1 MDSSA
6 TTRETAEQSFEG
18 ARLQTRRNSFDRS
31 NGGAESPAPSK
42 LFSTVETFREVD
54 VLVVGAG
61 PAGAT
66 AALNLAPTRT
76 VVLVDREAGPR
87 PGIGESLPPAARR
100 LLTDMGICESF
111 QSQGHSPCYGNR
123 AVWGSPQPFE
133 TDFLRDPDG
142 HGWHIDRA
150 RFDMWLRG
158 IAMDRGA
165 TLLAPGR
172 IKSIDWDGQCWRAE
186 LETAAGVVELIA
198 RVVIDAGGRASP
210 VSRSLGARRKLGD
223 KLVCSWV
230 SGKARSIRRGA
241 GFTYI
246 EATEDGWWYCAPLPE
261 SRRVL
266 AFHTD
271 FDLPMARAVAD
282 PKRLLERAAT
292 NRELGAVLS
301 ESGFS
306 QEHSGFAAAHS
317 AMLQPFG
324 GLAWF
329 AAGDAACSFDP
340 LSSQGLLNA
349 LFTGLA
355 VAEAADRHLSGA
367 DDSLHEYSQM
377 LSQVYSVYQRHLSHW
392 YAAEARWCDQPF
404 WRRRRS
410 ITLSLLRED

>member
-18 ARLQTRRNSFDRS
+18 ARLRTRRKSFDRS

-76 VVLVDREAGPR
+76 VVLVDRESHPR
-87 PGIGESLPPAARR
+87 PKIGESLPPATRR
-100 LLTDMGICESF
+100 LFTDMGICESF
-111 QSQGHSPCYGNR
+111 RSQGHSPCYGNR
-123 AVWGSPQPFE
+123 AVWGSPQPFD

-150 RFDMWLRG
+150 RFDLWLRR
-158 IAMDRGA
+158 IAVDRGA
-165 TLLAPGR
+165 ILLAPGR
-172 IKSIDWDGQCWRAE
+172 LNSIEWDGQCWRA
-186 LETAAGVVELIA
+186 TVVTTESVVDLIA

-210 VSRSLGARRKLGD
+210 VSRTLGARRKLGD

-230 SGKARSIRRGA
+230 SGKARPIRRGA
-241 GFTYI
+241 GFTYV
-246 EATEDGWWYCAPLPE
+246 EATEDGWWYSAPLPGG
-261 SRRVL
+261 RRVL

-271 FDLPMARAVAD
+271 SDLPIARSVAD

-292 NRELGAVLS
+292 NRGLGVVLS

-355 VAEAADRHLSGA
+355 VAEAADRHLSGE
-367 DDSLHEYSQM
+367 DDAVAEYEQT
-377 LSQVYSVYQRHLSHW
+377 LNQIVEIYRQNLSHW
-392 YAAEARWCDQPF
+392 YAAEARWSDQPF

-410 ITLSLLRED
+410 ITLALLRED